1 MREINRFYILIA
13 IEAAVIIIAFVFANI
28 GWIIAFVGGEGV
40 IMIASAI
47 ADNPNEVEQQW
58 FDRMGF
64 GGVDDEGD

>member
-1 MREINRFYILIA
+1 
-13 IEAAVIIIAFVFANI
+13 
-28 GWIIAFVGGEGV
+28 
-40 IMIASAI
+40 MIASAI